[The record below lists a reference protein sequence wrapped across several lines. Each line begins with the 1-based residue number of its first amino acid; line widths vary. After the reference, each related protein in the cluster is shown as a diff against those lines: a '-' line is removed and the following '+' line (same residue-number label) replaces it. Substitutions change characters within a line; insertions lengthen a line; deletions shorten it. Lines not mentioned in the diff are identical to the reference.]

1 MLRFNEYD
9 AFDLP
14 ELLFPD
20 TEFDTAI
27 GRFYE
32 AQNNIA
38 IAVSEYRYKHNL
50 TQSALAAKLGVT
62 QAMVS
67 KYESGSYNISL
78 KAAYEL
84 FEQLGM
90 RFDCR
95 IEDDQSLPSTVTL
108 DSDESFARIEADDEC
123 AFSVEIAEETL
134 IA

>member
-1 MLRFNEYD
+1 MLSFNVYN
-9 AFDLP
+9 AIDLP
-14 ELLFPD
+14 RQLFPD
-20 TEFDTAI
+20 TDFDTAL

-50 TQSALAAKLGVT
+50 TQTALADLLGVT

-84 FEQLGM
+84 FDRLGM
-90 RFDCR
+90 RFMCH
-95 IEDDQSLPSTVTL
+95 IEEEPSIPKTDDFAP
-108 DSDESFARIEADDEC
+108 DASFSRIEAEC
-123 AFSVEIAEETL
+123 DGTFDIQSANEQL

>member
-1 MLRFNEYD
+1 MLKFNTYN

-14 ELLFPD
+14 RVLFPD
-20 TEFDTAI
+20 TDYDTAL

-32 AQNNIA
+32 AQNDIA
-38 IAVSEYRYKHNL
+38 IAVSEYRFTHNL
-50 TQSALAAKLGVT
+50 TQTELAAKLGVT

-84 FEQLGM
+84 FDQRGM
-90 RFDCR
+90 RFVCQ
-95 IEDDQSLPSTVTL
+95 IEDEQTNSNTITFDA
-108 DSDESFARIEADDEC
+108 DEPFAHLETEDEC
-123 AFSVEIAEETL
+123 TLPIQSADEPL

>member
-1 MLRFNEYD
+1 MLRFSTYN
-9 AFDLP
+9 AFDFP

-20 TEFDTAI
+20 TNFDTAL

-38 IAVSEYRYKHNL
+38 IAVSEYRYKHKL
-50 TQSALAAKLGVT
+50 SQAALASKLGVT

-84 FEQLGM
+84 FDRLGM

-95 IEDDQSLPSTVTL
+95 IEDDQALPNTVTL
-108 DSDESFARIEADDEC
+108 DPDESFARIEADDKG
-123 AFSVEIAEETL
+123 FFPVENAEEGL

>member
-1 MLRFNEYD
+1 MLKFNTYN

-14 ELLFPD
+14 RMLFPD
-20 TEFDTAI
+20 TDFDTAL

-32 AQNNIA
+32 AQNDIA
-38 IAVSEYRYKHNL
+38 IAVSEYRFKHNL
-50 TQSALAAKLGVT
+50 TQTALADKLGVT

-84 FEQLGM
+84 FDQLGM
-90 RFDCR
+90 RFVCR
-95 IEDDQSLPSTVTL
+95 IEDEQNNANAIAFDANEPFAHLETETEGALSLQST
-108 DSDESFARIEADDEC
+108 
-123 AFSVEIAEETL
+123 EEPL